1 MFNLG
6 LYIYFL
12 NLDLNKTKVLQNL
25 GSTKFVIRSN
35 MSFFKYIHILILLFS
50 DKLKN
55 LPIKSSTIRQ
65 LVKSVYLNLQ
75 CYIIQQNL
83 NSAENSTFSNTK
95 AENEASAV
103 DKTSENIGKG
113 VTMINHFSL
122 GILIGK
128 KKL

>member
-1 MFNLG
+1 
-6 LYIYFL
+6 
-12 NLDLNKTKVLQNL
+12 
-25 GSTKFVIRSN
+25 

-83 NSAENSTFSNTK
+83 NSAENNTLINTK
-95 AENEASAV
+95 AENEASAA

-122 GILIGK
+122 KSKEILIGNK
-128 KKL
+128 IIQGVRKNADFLLKFQGEKVQ